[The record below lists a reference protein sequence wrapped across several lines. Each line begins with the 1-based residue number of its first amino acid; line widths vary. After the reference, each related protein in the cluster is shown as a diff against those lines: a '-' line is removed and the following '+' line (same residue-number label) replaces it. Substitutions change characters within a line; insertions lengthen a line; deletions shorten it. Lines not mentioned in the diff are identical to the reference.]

1 MFVNGNAFS
10 LLITNSSIST
20 NLFFLT
26 ERVDAASIK
35 QHIRVTFSFSDFDLL
50 LLCINNVYISL
61 AILHNELYIGNK
73 GNLFY

>member
-1 MFVNGNAFS
+1 MFFQMFVNGNAFS

-50 LLCINNVYISL
+50 
-61 AILHNELYIGNK
+61 
-73 GNLFY
+73 FYV